1 MFQVLTIEPGIY
13 FVDFAIDRALKNE
26 TLAKYLVPERINE
39 FRGSGGVRLAV
50 IG

>member
-13 FVDFAIDRALKNE
+13 FVDFAIDRALKNK

-39 FRGSGGVRLAV
+39 FRGSGGVR
-50 IG
+50 